1 MFRKMRRFKQEISQE
16 SCVEILKKEPRG
28 VLAVHG
34 EDGYPYAF
42 PMDHIYIDGKLYFHC
57 AKEGHKLD
65 ALERDNRVSYCVMD
79 DGFKKDGEWALNI
92 NSVIL
97 FGTISKM
104 DMSDTVRNREIIRKL
119 GLKYYPTE
127 ESVDKEIENAFA
139 RVQMLELTIDHMS
152 GKLVNES

>member
-1 MFRKMRRFKQEISQE
+1 MIMK
-16 SCVEILKKEPRG
+16 V
-28 VLAVHG
+28 
-34 EDGYPYAF
+34 
-42 PMDHIYIDGKLYFHC
+42 KLYFHC

-65 ALERDNRVSYCVMD
+65 AIAADNRVSYCVMD